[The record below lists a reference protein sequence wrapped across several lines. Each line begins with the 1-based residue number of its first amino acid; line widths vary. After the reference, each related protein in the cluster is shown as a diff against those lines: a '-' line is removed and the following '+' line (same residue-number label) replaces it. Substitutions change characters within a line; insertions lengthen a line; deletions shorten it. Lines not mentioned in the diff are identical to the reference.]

1 MATTSVNKELTR
13 FCNSNRFVKRWRV
26 RERKRRTF
34 GKRIFMPSPALD
46 THPEIQLLLRPLG
59 FTLIPDPHLS
69 SATAAAAD
77 TERKHGRRSSRVCS
91 TGGDDDGPP
100 LQVIMHH
107 HQPAPLM
114 AGPLVLV
121 LLNTPTTQYVH
132 PSSRP
137 TNRCRSSPV
146 VVVIIQNN
154 HIVQIVIKPEE
165 KTSNTAIS
173 RRLDRFSF
181 FARVMFSFKPPITRP
196 TERLLSKPMSF
207 SCTAR
212 LDLVCAKV
220 SLLSRLVSF
229 KRMNITYWMYFHEV
243 GHSRED
249 QSSHHYALP
258 AERKG
263 KSRLCS
269 ATNAINI

>member
-1 MATTSVNKELTR
+1 
-13 FCNSNRFVKRWRV
+13 
-26 RERKRRTF
+26 
-34 GKRIFMPSPALD
+34 MPSPALD

-196 TERLLSKPMSF
+196 TERLLNASSRTNECHSSAGCQVKFSFLHFSQKKDEKPANSKESRSTPTLAQNLRSAGVHKRDKMEF
-207 SCTAR
+207 GR
-212 LDLVCAKV
+212 NLDSAYRRK
-220 SLLSRLVSF
+220 SRF
-229 KRMNITYWMYFHEV
+229 II
-243 GHSRED
+243 
-249 QSSHHYALP
+249 P
-258 AERKG
+258 KG
-263 KSRLCS
+263 KQGQGNSTVAVGERS
-269 ATNAINI
+269 GGGEI